1 MAGRLLRPCLTLAN
15 PLLDNL
21 LLVLLALA
29 LVALNGFFVAAE
41 FGLVKLRHTQAAT
54 LAAQHGWR
62 GRILLKVRTHLDAYL
77 SACQL
82 GITFASLGL
91 GWIGEPA
98 FSRLI
103 TPMLALVGVQ
113 DAQLIS
119 TISLVFAFTLIS
131 FLHIVVGEL
140 APKSMAIRRPQGV
153 ALWTAA
159 PLYAFYWLMYPAIRL
174 LNASALGL
182 LRMLGMPDGL
192 AGYEQHYSRDE
203 LKLILHSGP
212 EGESPDEYS
221 MMTHALELGE
231 LVVGDL
237 LRPRDQLASLRDG
250 MGLDEVLAEFRT
262 KRFSRYPWFDDSGE
276 QVRGVLHMKDLLHA
290 LTDQGESADLISL
303 LRPPMMVSLSTPV
316 LDVLQRFRHG
326 DTHLALGH
334 DDAGRVLGFVTLED
348 VIEVVVGDI
357 QDEQRRGSG
366 QLPKRAADGS
376 FIIAGGLSIYRL
388 EKLLGLDDIAAPE
401 DVNSVGGL
409 IVERLERLPDEGE
422 TLGFDDFSLTVC
434 KREGA
439 RLLQIRV
446 SPHSKPNPEES
457 P

>member
-1 MAGRLLRPCLTLAN
+1 MAN
-15 PLLDNL
+15 LDNL

-62 GRILLKVRTHLDAYL
+62 GRTLLKVRTHLDAYL

-103 TPMLALVGVQ
+103 TPVMDMVGIH
-113 DAQLIS
+113 DAQLVG
-119 TISLVFAFTLIS
+119 TISVVFAFTLIS

-140 APKSMAIRRPQGV
+140 APKSMAIRRPQAV

-174 LNASALGL
+174 LNASALGM
-182 LRMLGMPDGL
+182 LRVLGMPEGIP
-192 AGYEQHYSRDE
+192 GYEQQYSRDE
-203 LKLILHSGP
+203 LKLILHSGQDS
-212 EGESPDEYS
+212 ETVDEFS

-237 LRPRDQLASLRDG
+237 LRPRDQLANLRDG
-250 MGLDEVLAEFRT
+250 MDLNDVLAEFRL

-276 QVRGVLHMKDLLHA
+276 LVRGVLHMKDLLLAFAEHGQN
-290 LTDQGESADLISL
+290 TDLQRL
-303 LRPPMMVSLSTPV
+303 LRPPIMVSLNTPV

-334 DDAGRVLGFVTLED
+334 DEAGRVMGFVTLED

-366 QLPKRAADGS
+366 QQPKRAADGS
-376 FIIAGGLSIYRL
+376 FIISGGLSIYRL
-388 EKLLGLDDIAAPE
+388 EKLLDLDNIVAPE

-422 TLGFDDFSLTVC
+422 TISFDQFNLTVC

-439 RLLQIRV
+439 RLQQIRV
-446 SPHSKPNPEES
+446 SPHSELNPEE
-457 P
+457 PT